1 MLFELNQ
8 YYTNLRFGLDS
19 LDNPFEKTSSHYKP
33 TNITFLSSFL
43 IWTFIDDSFYYN
55 LVKNKDKKLAKR
67 KVTFGQTLTT
77 QLPNILSEREQ
88 SDSRYRIRYQVTRNN
103 NSPEESSDN
112 DDDDDDDNN
121 NQGNNPSL
129 NHQPPN
135 QPLN

>member
-1 MLFELNQ
+1 
-8 YYTNLRFGLDS
+8 
-19 LDNPFEKTSSHYKP
+19 
-33 TNITFLSSFL
+33 
-43 IWTFIDDSFYYN
+43 